1 MRTIEEKKE
10 IAHLQEEVG
19 KVKRFNLAI
28 AIVVT
33 IAVISLQVQ
42 YSKILSYYQKTVEEN
57 EQLLSEMKY
66 QNFVL
71 RQFLSVIEENQKH

>member
-10 IAHLQEEVG
+10 ITHLQEEVG

-57 EQLLSEMKY
+57 EQLLSELKY